1 MKRYRLQAPPRFTTT
16 TTDRDMTIVNNAAVE
31 VVSDAAGRMRL
42 LVPWVRSNSRRAVAV
57 EDVVDKQAG
66 VRAVHA
72 YPHTGSVVV
81 WYSPKRCDRSTIMDA
96 ISAAREMAGEL
107 IPARTPR
114 SADIRNAEVL
124 RLVIGGVALALLG
137 VRRYVFRRPPLLG
150 PSGQLVATGATVFM
164 GYPFFRGALRGLRSG
179 RAGTDSLVTVATV
192 ASLVLRENVVALTVL
207 WLLNIGEYLQDL
219 TLRRTR
225 RAIADLLRGTAD
237 TAWLRLED
245 GSEVEVP
252 IDTLQIGDQVVVH
265 DHVAIPVDGEVV
277 DGDAAVDQSAI
288 TGETL
293 PVSMVVGS
301 RVHAGSVVV
310 RGRLVVRASAVG
322 NETTIGRIIARV
334 EEAQLDRAPIQT
346 VGENFS
352 RRFVP
357 VSFIVSAATLALT
370 GDVRRAMTMLLIA
383 CPCAVGLSTPTA
395 ISAAIGNGARRG
407 ILIKGGSHLEQ
418 AGRVNAIVFDKT
430 GTLTV
435 GRPIVTNVVA
445 LHKDWQPEEVLAYA
459 ASSEIHSRHPLAEAV
474 IRSTTE
480 RHISIPPHEQ
490 CEVLVGLGMR
500 TWADGRILLLG
511 SPSLLRAEKVRI
523 SKKATDWVTKLRGQ
537 AETPLLLAVDGKL
550 VGLISLRDEVRPEAA
565 EVVQKLRTNG
575 IRRIVMLTGDH
586 PETAEVVAREM
597 GIDEWRAE
605 VLPEDKLQAVRQ
617 LQDEGYVV
625 GMVGD
630 GVNDAPALATA
641 DIGIAM
647 GLAGTDVA
655 VETADIA
662 LANDNLQRLLDVP
675 DLGARAVQVIR
686 QNYGMSIAVNSA
698 GLLMGAG
705 GALSP
710 VLAAVLHNASSVA
723 VVTNSSRMIRY
734 RLANGQSL
742 TANGLTPTRPA
753 ETDGA
758 DSPQ

>member
-1 MKRYRLQAPPRFTTT
+1 
-16 TTDRDMTIVNNAAVE
+16 MTVANNAAVE

-57 EDVVDKQAG
+57 EDVVDEQAG

-81 WYSPKRCDRSTIMDA
+81 WYSPKRCDRAAIMHA
-96 ISAAREMAGEL
+96 ISAAREMAGDL

-124 RLVIGGVALALLG
+124 RLAIGGAALALLG
-137 VRRYVFRRPPLLG
+137 VRRYLFRRPPLLG

-237 TAWLRLED
+237 TAWIRLED
-245 GSEVEVP
+245 GSEVQVP

-265 DHVAIPVDGEVV
+265 DHVALPVDGEVV

-357 VSFIVSAATLALT
+357 VSFIVSAATLVLT

-565 EVVQKLRTNG
+565 EVVQKLRANG

-675 DLGARAVQVIR
+675 DLGARAVKVIR

-723 VVTNSSRMIRY
+723 VVTNSSRLIRY
-734 RLANGQSL
+734 RLANGQSP

-753 ETDGA
+753 DTDGA